1 MYEFDL
7 NVTEAMVNTTKKCVV
22 MVKSCSTDLTKNG
35 NEYVKGEF
43 IKKNKTL
50 EFRVWDA
57 PIVSL
62 FKTQD
67 MKKQILVATLK
78 FTSWSGAIQATIQS
92 IHNEPVEVDTAEF
105 LPTANYEA
113 LFAELGAEIQKLQ
126 PQWVNVINLAFQS
139 VHGMDAFERFKHEF
153 AGCKMHDALEG
164 GLIHHTVKMLRIYN
178 TIEQCD
184 PRLAKYSNLIRTGII
199 LHDLGK
205 IEEMHDGEPVK
216 DGYIIPHRIKGAM
229 YLERNRGAVLSY
241 ISEEELVRLESILI
255 GHHNAKGNSEAAGTI
270 YAYIV
275 FLIDM
280 LDAQVSRIMDCVEN
294 PSSLKTT
301 SAGNLS
307 IGLDWSSTEIKGVI

>member
-22 MVKSCSTDLTKNG
+22 MIKNCSVDLTKNG
-35 NEYVKGEF
+35 SEYIKGEF
-43 IKKNKTL
+43 VKMNRTL

-57 PIVSL
+57 PIVAL

-67 MKKQILVATLK
+67 MKKQIIVVTLK
-78 FTSWSGAIQATIQS
+78 FTSWAGGIQATIQS
-92 IHNEPVEVDTAEF
+92 VHNEPVEVDTAEF
-105 LPTANYEA
+105 MPATNYEA
-113 LFAELGAEIQKLQ
+113 LFTELSTEIQKLS
-126 PQWVNVINLAFQS
+126 PQWVNVINLAFKAIPN
-139 VHGMDAFERFKHEF
+139 VDAFERFKHEY

-178 TIEQCD
+178 TIEQSD
-184 PRLAKYSNLIRTGII
+184 PRLTKYSNLIKTGII

-229 YLERNRGAVLSY
+229 YLERNRDAVLSF

-255 GHHNAKGNSEAAGTI
+255 GHHNAKGNAEAAGTV

-280 LDAQVSRIMDCVEN
+280 LDAQVSRIMDCMEN
-294 PSSLKTT
+294 PASLKTT

-307 IGLDWSSTEIKGVI
+307 MSLDWATTDIKGVI